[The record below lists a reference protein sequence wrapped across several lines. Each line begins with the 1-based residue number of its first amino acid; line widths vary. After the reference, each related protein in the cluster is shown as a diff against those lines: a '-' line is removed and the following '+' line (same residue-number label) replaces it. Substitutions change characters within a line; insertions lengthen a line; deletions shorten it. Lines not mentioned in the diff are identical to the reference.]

1 MATFLTSL
9 RGFRAV
15 SWLVDNPLLVREMRR
30 RMRGRSFTWSLIAYV
45 AALGLVS
52 CFIMYATYPKFGN
65 PLSTRELIQAV
76 GRIGSRLFSG
86 MCFVEAVIALI
97 VTPMIT
103 AGLATAEK
111 EKDTFEFLQVT
122 TLSPATFVIGCLLTT
137 GSFLFMVFACTL
149 PILGLT
155 FIFGGVSLSDI
166 LAFNGILFLLSLTI
180 SAWGI
185 FNSTSYRRSRTV
197 MGAIALVIVLLLVL
211 GVASLGTFLSRAF
224 GLGGYGAPAV
234 SSTYGYFA
242 FALVGLMGA
251 FSVAAA
257 RRLYEPNNRLFNYR
271 QFIAFFVVAI
281 GATFAIIFWKARPG
295 GAGSTLTP
303 NDVHGFLATFYA
315 FGWSLIGAAI
325 LFFSAGRVE
334 RGDELWRLRLERPAF
349 RTGLDAGLVYLLLG
363 ALWLGASLALLL
375 MLGNPSDP
383 RETLLNAFPPML
395 SALFLFYAVCRFTST
410 LSPTRNRAAIVALG
424 IAALLWVM
432 IPLLGYFIGE
442 ISGAGGA
449 QISRPTRSLSETL
462 AHLSP
467 VVILIRAAD
476 HMPMFEIV
484 RATVVNLV
492 LGGAM
497 LLPTFAAPLRRRLAV
512 SYDYM
517 AHARGSAN
525 TPEPATADG

>member
-9 RGFRAV
+9 RGRPAV

-65 PLSTRELIQAV
+65 PLSTREMIQAV
-76 GRIGSRLFSG
+76 GRIGSRLFTG

-155 FIFGGVSLSDI
+155 FIFGGVSLGDI
-166 LAFNGILFLLSLTI
+166 LAFNGMLFLLSLTI

-211 GVASLGTFLSRAF
+211 GVASLGTFVSRAF
-224 GLGGYGAPAV
+224 GLGGYGAPAL
-234 SSTYGYFA
+234 SSTYGYI
-242 FALVGLMGA
+242 ALALTGLMGA

-271 QFIAFFVVAI
+271 QYIIFFVAAM
-281 GATFAIIFWKARPG
+281 GATLGLIYWNARPPVG
-295 GAGSTLTP
+295 GSAFSSTDIHSLT
-303 NDVHGFLATFYA
+303 ATYYA
-315 FGWSLIGAAI
+315 FGWSLLAAAI

-334 RGDELWRLRLERPAF
+334 RGDELWRLRLDRPAF
-349 RTGLDAGLVYLLLG
+349 RAGLDAGLVYLLLG
-363 ALWLGASLALLL
+363 LVWLGSSAGLVVA
-375 MLGNPSDP
+375 LGNPPDP
-383 RETLLNAFPPML
+383 GRTISGSLLPLL
-395 SALFLFYAVCRFTST
+395 SALFMFYAICRLTST
-410 LSPTRNRAAIVALG
+410 LAQTRNRAAIVALG
-424 IAALLWVM
+424 AVSLIWIM
-432 IPLLGYFIGE
+432 IPLLGYFFGE
-442 ISGAGGA
+442 ISSAGGMQPSPLVGA
-449 QISRPTRSLSETL
+449 VSEMLTQ
-462 AHLSP
+462 LSP
-467 VVILIRAAD
+467 LVVLIRAAD
-476 HMPMFEIV
+476 HISSAEIL
-484 RATVVNLV
+484 RATIVNLA
-492 LGGAM
+492 LGLAI
-497 LLPTFAAPLRRRLAV
+497 LLPTFAAPLRRRLVV

-517 AHARGSAN
+517 AHVDAGAR
-525 TPEPATADG
+525 TPEPASAD